1 MSMEIVLITVTMGS
15 PRPLWVAPFSVLKRR
30 KSGAVSIYAFSVFTV
45 DVTTISSPCRLDS
58 PAEMDH
64 SLNYEQK

>member
-1 MSMEIVLITVTMGS
+1 MS
-15 PRPLWVAPFSVLKRR
+15 
-30 KSGAVSIYAFSVFTV
+30 VSIYAFSIFTV
-45 DVTTISSPCRLDS
+45 DVTTISSPYHLDS